1 MAVERR
7 ATMQFVPRRSPRRSA
22 LIRPNK
28 AKNRRFLILRNA
40 CSYDYVNGRSTP
52 RRPSAVSAHRACSA

>member
-22 LIRPNK
+22 LIRHNK

-40 CSYDYVNGRSTP
+40 CSYDNVDGRFNADATIG
-52 RRPSAVSAHRACSA
+52 RFRASSLQR